1 MAQDN
6 KPADTGETAA
16 VNTAAE
22 EAAPPSA
29 RSMWISFYRKN
40 GRALNAFITFVLV
53 WGVCAANNPA
63 LFLNP
68 IFYNSFLFSVP
79 ATIFLTTSLV
89 FVIVSGELDLAF
101 PSVVGAAGGVFM
113 YLVVL
118 DIPVVLSFLLT
129 MSFGAMIGLFIGG
142 IVVYGKISSL
152 VATLGLNFFILG
164 IVNLLAQGKT
174 ISSPEAI
181 NTFGYELFVG
191 KWKFF
196 GSNLQVPS
204 HFIWSLVWVAFCY
217 ILFNFHRFGIRVQMV
232 GDNADSA
239 RQMGINVERIRVGV
253 FIFSGLAAAITGA
266 LLVQMANM
274 VWFPTSGKA
283 YLLIALAA
291 LFVGGTPTWGGVGSI
306 IGAFFGA
313 LTITLIPSGAVGAGF
328 AGYWTDFIFGFVI
341 ILTMIAHRFSGARV
355 R

>member
-1 MAQDN
+1 MSDATPAAA
-6 KPADTGETAA
+6 KPA
-16 VNTAAE
+16 
-22 EAAPPSA
+22 EAAASA
-29 RSMWISFYRKN
+29 VDRRTEQSAWFRFYRKN
-40 GRALNAFITFVLV
+40 GRALNAFLTFALV
-53 WGVCAANNPA
+53 WLVFALNNPV

-68 IFYNSFLFSVP
+68 AFYNAFLFTVP
-79 ATIFLTTSLV
+79 ATIILTTSLV

-113 YLVVL
+113 YQVMSGF
-118 DIPVVLSFLLT
+118 PV
-129 MSFGAMIGLFIGG
+129 FGAFWVTVLFGAAIGLMIGL

-164 IVNLLAQGKT
+164 LVNLLAQGRT
-174 ISSPEAI
+174 ISAPDAVGTWG
-181 NTFGYELFVG
+181 NLLFMGKWELFDTG
-191 KWKFF
+191 L
-196 GSNLQVPS
+196 NVPN
-204 HFIWSLVWVAFCY
+204 HFVWSLVWVVFCFV
-217 ILFNFHRFGIRVQMV
+217 LFKYHRFGVRVQLV

-239 RQMGINVERIRVGV
+239 REMGINIERIRVGV
-253 FIFSGLAAAITGA
+253 FVFSGIAAAITGA

-291 LFVGGTPTWGGVGSI
+291 LFVGGTPTWGGVGTI
-306 IGAFFGA
+306 FGAFFGA
-313 LTITLIPSGAVGAGF
+313 MTVTLIPSGAVGAGF
-328 AGYWTDFIFGFVI
+328 AGYWTDFLFGLVI

>member
-1 MAQDN
+1 MSDATPAAA
-6 KPADTGETAA
+6 KPVEAIVSA
-16 VNTAAE
+16 VDRRQE
-22 EAAPPSA
+22 QSSWF
-29 RSMWISFYRKN
+29 RFYRRN
-40 GRALNAFITFVLV
+40 GRALNAFLALLLV
-53 WGVCAANNPA
+53 WAVFAVNNPV

-68 IFYNSFLFSVP
+68 VYYNAFLFTVP

-118 DIPVVLSFLLT
+118 DVPVLAAFFVTLG
-129 MSFGAMIGLFIGG
+129 FGALIGLGIGA

-164 IVNLLAQGKT
+164 LVNLLAQGRT
-174 ISSPEAI
+174 ISAPDAVG
-181 NTFGYELFVG
+181 TFGNQLLVG
-191 KWKFF
+191 KWELF
-196 GSNLQVPS
+196 GTGLQIPN
-204 HFIWSLVWVAFCY
+204 HFVWALVWTVFCY
-217 ILFNFHRFGIRVQMV
+217 VLFKYHRFGVRVQLV
-232 GDNADSA
+232 GDNSESA

-253 FIFSGLAAAITGA
+253 FIFSGIAAAITGA
-266 LLVQMANM
+266 VLVQMANM

-291 LFVGGTPTWGGVGSI
+291 LFVGGTPTWGGVGTI
-306 IGAFFGA
+306 FGAFFGA
-313 LTITLIPSGAVGAGF
+313 LTVTLIPSGAVGAGF
-328 AGYWTDFIFGFVI
+328 AGFWTDFLFGLVI
-341 ILTMIAHRFSGARV
+341 ILTMVAHRFSGARV

>member
-1 MAQDN
+1 MAQDSSGPDQT
-6 KPADTGETAA
+6 PAPE
-16 VNTAAE
+16 AE
-22 EAAPPSA
+22 EAPNQSA
-29 RSMWISFYRKN
+29 LSTWLRFYRQN

-63 LFLNP
+63 LFFNP

-118 DIPVVLSFLLT
+118 DVPVVLSMLLT
-129 MSFGAMIGLFIGG
+129 MSFGAMIGLCIGA

-164 IVNLLAQGKT
+164 IVNLLAQGRT
-174 ISSPEAI
+174 ISSPDAI

-204 HFIWSLVWVAFCY
+204 HFLWSLAWVGFCY
-217 ILFNFHRFGIRVQMV
+217 VLFNYHRFGIRVQMV

-239 RQMGINVERIRVGV
+239 RQMGINAERIRVGV

>member
-1 MAQDN
+1 MSDAT
-6 KPADTGETAA
+6 PAAARPPEADASAVDTRKEQ
-16 VNTAAE
+16 
-22 EAAPPSA
+22 S
-29 RSMWISFYRKN
+29 RWFRYYRTN
-40 GRALNAFITFVLV
+40 GRAMNAFLTLV
-53 WGVCAANNPA
+53 IVWAVFAVNNPP

-68 IFYNSFLFSVP
+68 VFYNAFLFSVP

-113 YLVVL
+113 YMVMSGF
-118 DIPVVLSFLLT
+118 PVMGAFFLTLG
-129 MSFGAMIGLFIGG
+129 FGALLGAGIGL

-164 IVNLLAQGKT
+164 LVNLLAQGRT
-174 ISSPEAI
+174 ISAPDAVGTLGNRILTGKFELL
-181 NTFGYELFVG
+181 NTG
-191 KWKFF
+191 
-196 GSNLQVPS
+196 LQVPM
-204 HFIWSLVWVAFCY
+204 HFVWSLLWCLFCFV
-217 ILFNFHRFGIRVQMV
+217 LFKYHKFGVRVQLV
-232 GDNADSA
+232 GDNTDSA

-253 FIFSGLAAAITGA
+253 FIFSGIAAAIAGA
-266 LLVQMANM
+266 ILVQMANM

-291 LFVGGTPTWGGVGSI
+291 LFVGGTPTWGGVGTI
-306 IGAFFGA
+306 WGALFGA
-313 LTITLIPSGAVGAGF
+313 MTVTLIPSGAVGAGF
-328 AGYWTDFIFGFVI
+328 AGYWTDFLFGLVI

>member
-1 MAQDN
+1 MNAFLTLVIVW
-6 KPADTGETAA
+6 AVFA
-16 VNTAAE
+16 VNN
-22 EAAPPSA
+22 PP
-29 RSMWISFYRKN
+29 
-40 GRALNAFITFVLV
+40 
-53 WGVCAANNPA
+53 

-68 IFYNSFLFSVP
+68 IFYNAFLFSVP

-113 YLVVL
+113 YMVMSGFPVMGAFFVTLV
-118 DIPVVLSFLLT
+118 
-129 MSFGAMIGLFIGG
+129 FGALLGAGIGL

-164 IVNLLAQGKT
+164 LVNLLAQGRT
-174 ISSPEAI
+174 ISAPDAVGTLGNRILTGKFELL
-181 NTFGYELFVG
+181 NTG
-191 KWKFF
+191 
-196 GSNLQVPS
+196 LQVPM
-204 HFIWSLVWVAFCY
+204 HFVWSLLWCVFCY
-217 ILFNFHRFGIRVQMV
+217 VLFKYHKFGVRVQLV
-232 GDNADSA
+232 GDNTDSA

-253 FIFSGLAAAITGA
+253 FIFSGVAAAIAGA
-266 LLVQMANM
+266 ILVQMANM

-291 LFVGGTPTWGGVGSI
+291 LFVGGTPTWGGVGTI
-306 IGAFFGA
+306 WGALFGA
-313 LTITLIPSGAVGAGF
+313 MTVTLIPSGAVGAGF
-328 AGYWTDFIFGFVI
+328 AGYWTDFLFGLVI

>member
-1 MAQDN
+1 MSDASQ
-6 KPADTGETAA
+6 TAA
-16 VNTAAE
+16 K
-22 EAAPPSA
+22 PSDAGDDAVDA
-29 RSMWISFYRKN
+29 RREQSAWFRFYRKN
-40 GRALNAFITFVLV
+40 GRALNAFLTLLFVWAV
-53 WGVCAANNPA
+53 FAINNPV

-68 IFYNSFLFSVP
+68 VFYNAFLFTVP

-113 YLVVL
+113 YQVMVGVPVL
-118 DIPVVLSFLLT
+118 AAFAVTLG
-129 MSFGAMIGLFIGG
+129 FGALIGLGIGL

-164 IVNLLAQGKT
+164 LVNLLAQGRT
-174 ISSPEAI
+174 ISAPDAVG
-181 NTFGYELFVG
+181 TFGNRLLTG
-191 KWKFF
+191 KWELL
-196 GSNLQVPS
+196 GSGLQVPN
-204 HFIWSLVWVAFCY
+204 HFLWALVWVVFCWV
-217 ILFNFHRFGIRVQMV
+217 LFKYHKFGVRVQLV
-232 GDNADSA
+232 GDNSDSA
-239 RQMGINVERIRVGV
+239 REMGINIERIRVGV
-253 FIFSGLAAAITGA
+253 FIFSGIAAAITGA

-291 LFVGGTPTWGGVGSI
+291 LFVGGTPTWGGVGTI
-306 IGAFFGA
+306 FGAFFGA
-313 LTITLIPSGAVGAGF
+313 MTVTLIPSGAVGAGF
-328 AGYWTDFIFGFVI
+328 AGYWTDFIFGLVI

>member
-1 MAQDN
+1 MTDASEP
-6 KPADTGETAA
+6 KSVADHRGGQ
-16 VNTAAE
+16 
-22 EAAPPSA
+22 S
-29 RSMWISFYRKN
+29 RWSRFYRQN
-40 GRALNAFITFVLV
+40 GRALNAFLALVLV
-53 WGVCAANNPA
+53 WCVFAANNPA

-68 IFYNSFLFSVP
+68 LYYNAFLFSVP

-113 YLVVL
+113 YSVVL
-118 DIPVVLSFLLT
+118 GVPVIPAFLLT
-129 MSFGAMIGLFIGG
+129 AALGALIGLGIGL
-142 IVVYGKISSL
+142 IVVYGRISSL

-174 ISSPEAI
+174 ITAPHAMDS
-181 NTFGYELFVG
+181 FGYNLFVG
-191 KWKFF
+191 KWHLFDTT
-196 GSNLQVPS
+196 LRVPN
-204 HFIWSLVWVAFCY
+204 HFIWSLVWVVFCF
-217 ILFNFHRFGIRVQMV
+217 ILFKYHRFGIRVQLV
-232 GDNADSA
+232 GDNTDSA
-239 RQMGINVERIRVGV
+239 REMGINVERVRVSV
-253 FIFSGLAAAITGA
+253 FIVSGVAAAITGA

-291 LFVGGTPTWGGVGSI
+291 LFVGGTPTWGGVGTI
-306 IGAFFGA
+306 FGAFFGA
-313 LTITLIPSGAVGAGF
+313 MTVTLIPSGAVGAGF
-328 AGYWTDFIFGFVI
+328 AGYWTDFLFGLVI

>member
-1 MAQDN
+1 MTDAREP
-6 KPADTGETAA
+6 KSVADHRGGQ
-16 VNTAAE
+16 
-22 EAAPPSA
+22 SSWS
-29 RSMWISFYRKN
+29 RFYRQN
-40 GRALNAFITFVLV
+40 GRALNAFLALVLV
-53 WGVCAANNPA
+53 WIVFAANNPA

-68 IFYNSFLFSVP
+68 LYYNAFLFSVP

-113 YLVVL
+113 YSVVL
-118 DIPVVLSFLLT
+118 GVPVIPAFLLT
-129 MSFGAMIGLFIGG
+129 VALGALIGLGIGL
-142 IVVYGKISSL
+142 IVVYGRISSL

-174 ISSPEAI
+174 ITAPDAMDS
-181 NTFGYELFVG
+181 FGYALFVG
-191 KWKFF
+191 KWHLFDTT
-196 GSNLQVPS
+196 LRVPN
-204 HFIWSLVWVAFCY
+204 HFIWSLVWVVFCFV
-217 ILFNFHRFGIRVQMV
+217 LFKYHRFGIRVQLV

-239 RQMGINVERIRVGV
+239 REMGINIERVRVSV
-253 FIFSGLAAAITGA
+253 FIVSGVAAAITGA

-291 LFVGGTPTWGGVGSI
+291 LFVGGTPTWGGVGTI
-306 IGAFFGA
+306 FGAFFGA
-313 LTITLIPSGAVGAGF
+313 MTVTLIPSGAVGAGF
-328 AGYWTDFIFGFVI
+328 AGYWTDFLFGLVI

>member
-1 MAQDN
+1 M
-6 KPADTGETAA
+6 TGTRSQT
-16 VNTAAE
+16 VK
-22 EAAPPSA
+22 AAPVDIRGEQSA
-29 RSMWISFYRKN
+29 WIKFYRRN
-40 GRALNAFITFVLV
+40 GRALNALLTFLLV
-53 WGVCAANNPA
+53 WGAFTVNNPV

-89 FVIVSGELDLAF
+89 FVIVCGELDLAF
-101 PSVVGAAGGVFM
+101 PSVVGAAGGVFI
-113 YLVVL
+113 YTVSSGVGI
-118 DIPVVLSFLLT
+118 IPSFLIT
-129 MSFGAMIGLFIGG
+129 MIFGALVGSSIGM
-142 IVVYGKISSL
+142 IVVHGKISSL

-164 IVNLLAQGKT
+164 IVNLLAQGRT
-174 ISSPEAI
+174 ISAPEAMDS
-181 NTFGYELFVG
+181 FGYTFFVG
-191 KWKFF
+191 KWNFL
-196 GSNLQVPS
+196 GTTLQVPN
-204 HFIWSLVWVAFCY
+204 HFLWALAWVAGCY
-217 ILFNFHRFGIRVQMV
+217 VVFRYHRFGIRVQLV
-232 GDNADSA
+232 GDNSESA
-239 RQMGINVERIRVGV
+239 RQMGIRVETIRVGV
-253 FIFSGLAAAITGA
+253 FILSGTAAAITGC

-306 IGAFFGA
+306 IGALFGA

-341 ILTMIAHRFSGARV
+341 VLTMIAHRFSGARY